1 LLLTLML
8 LCFMVTNSAADART
22 DRTVMTS
29 VVTRGSADDGAFD
42 AALGIRGIR
51 NPDQRDRYRAAQN
64 NRFHLK
70 IPSIGVSVKKILWRR
85 LVPLLG
91 DRR

>member
-1 LLLTLML
+1 LLLILML
-8 LCFMVTNSAADART
+8 LCFMVTNRAADART
-22 DRTVMTS
+22 DGTMMTS

-42 AALGIRGIR
+42 ATLGVRGIR

-70 IPSIGVSVKKILWRR
+70 FPPLVSPLKKVFGGV
-85 LVPLLG
+85 
-91 DRR
+91 